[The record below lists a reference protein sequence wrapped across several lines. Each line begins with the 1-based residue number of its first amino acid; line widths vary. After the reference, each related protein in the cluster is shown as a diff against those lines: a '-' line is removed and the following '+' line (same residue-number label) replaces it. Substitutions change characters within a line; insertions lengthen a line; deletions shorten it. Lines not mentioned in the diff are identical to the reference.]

1 MGVLNARLGRAL
13 GEPLHAPVVLLIIAF
28 GASLVLSL
36 SLTQSLPNISNLS
49 VAQPIDFAGG
59 LIVCFYVLSATL
71 LAPRLGIGNFILYA
85 VVTQTITSAVIDH
98 FGLFGVLVREV
109 SFKRM
114 VGIVIVI
121 VGLVITQWASNQ
133 SPLEVS

>member
-1 MGVLNARLGRAL
+1 LNARLGRAL

-28 GASLVLSL
+28 CASLVLSL

-49 VAQPIDFAGG
+49 QAQPIDFAGG

-71 LAPRLGIGNFILYA
+71 LAPRLGIGNFILFA
-85 VVTQTITSAVIDH
+85 VVTQTLTSAVIDH

-114 VGIVIVI
+114 VGLVIVI
-121 VGLVITQWASNQ
+121 VGLIITQLASNQ
-133 SPLEVS
+133 STPDAS